1 MKITRIKGYELEKAQ
16 SNTSEDFFNRS
27 EVTFSEDGE
36 ERTFHVL
43 YIRYFDETFPEFLN
57 IGVEGDPIFKVGDK
71 EIQFKD
77 LVALTLLI
85 KNPSFRN
92 RKRIYINTRE
102 DFASYF
108 EGVHI
113 QKLKEIFE
121 GVHSKGEY
129 NLTSPLHFLAQPS
142 A

>member
-1 MKITRIKGYELEKAQ
+1 MRITEIKGYELEKTQ

-27 EVTFSEDGE
+27 EVTFSEEGE

-57 IGVEGDPIFKVGDK
+57 IGVEGDPVFKVGDK
-71 EIQFKD
+71 DILFKD
-77 LVALTLLI
+77 LVALTCLI
-85 KNPSFRN
+85 KNPSYRH
-92 RKRIYINTRE
+92 RKRIYINTQE

-113 QKLKEIFE
+113 PKLKEIFE
-121 GVHSKGEY
+121 GLHNKGEY
-129 NLTSPLHFLAQPS
+129 TLSSPLNFLAQSS